1 MKGIFFNIHNQYL
14 CSMKLSTL
22 FGKSTN
28 SDWNTISTL
37 EELDKIKDASFTK
50 PQIIFKHSTRCSIS
64 MMAKSRLE
72 KGLQDI
78 SALSD
83 VYYLDLLSFRNISN
97 EVATRFN
104 IEHESPQIIILKNGT
119 PIYDAS
125 HNMII
130 VEDIMTKL
138 K

>member
-1 MKGIFFNIHNQYL
+1 
-14 CSMKLSTL
+14 MKLSTL
-22 FGKSTN
+22 FGKSTS

-104 IEHESPQIIILKNGT
+104 IEHESPQVIVIKNGDA
-119 PIYDAS
+119 IYDAS

-130 VEDIMTKL
+130 VEDIINKL

>member
-1 MKGIFFNIHNQYL
+1 
-14 CSMKLSTL
+14 MKLSTL
-22 FGKSTN
+22 FGKSTS

-104 IEHESPQIIILKNGT
+104 IEHESPQVIVIKNGDA
-119 PIYDAS
+119 IYDAS

-130 VEDIMTKL
+130 AEDIINKL